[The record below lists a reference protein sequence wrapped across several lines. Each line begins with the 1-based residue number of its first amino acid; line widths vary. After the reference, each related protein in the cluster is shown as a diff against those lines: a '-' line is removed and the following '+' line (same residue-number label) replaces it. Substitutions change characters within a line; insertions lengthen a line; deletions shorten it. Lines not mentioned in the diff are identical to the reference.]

1 MCFNCKKAKP
11 ADQNKADRDLV
22 ETTADLVN
30 ILIVQAGEDEELTK
44 KQKDLQEKIRYM
56 TPSTDEKIIGY
67 DKKIQ
72 NKITDFKVV
81 MLKKSGDDREKAVN
95 EFIRDVLMIVEERNA
110 YWK

>member
-1 MCFNCKKAKP
+1 MCFKCKKAKP
-11 ADQNKADRDLV
+11 AEQNKADRDLV

-30 ILIVQAGEDEELTK
+30 VLIVQAGDDEALSK
-44 KQKDLQEKIRYM
+44 KLKDLQEKIRYM
-56 TPSTDEKIIGY
+56 TPSTDDKIISY

-81 MLKKSGDDREKAVN
+81 MLKKSGDDRVKAVDD
-95 EFIRDVLMIVEERNA
+95 FIRDVLMLVEERNA